1 MKDDLE
7 TACMNELFDTIHD
20 EVDDEYEDLFHW
32 HPVSNIKDDDYT
44 IERLKQYQIKQKG
57 RQ

>member
-7 TACMNELFDTIHD
+7 TACMNELFDAIHD
-20 EVDDEYEDLFHW
+20 EVDNECKDLFHW
-32 HPVSNIKDDDYT
+32 HPVSNIKDDDYAA
-44 IERLKQYQIKQKG
+44 ERLRQQIKQKG